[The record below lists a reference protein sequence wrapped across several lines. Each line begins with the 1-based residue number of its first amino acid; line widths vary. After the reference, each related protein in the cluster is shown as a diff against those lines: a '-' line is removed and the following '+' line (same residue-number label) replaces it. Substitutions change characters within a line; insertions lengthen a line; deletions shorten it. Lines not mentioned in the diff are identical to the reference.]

1 MPIQPSLC
9 SSSCVAA
16 AAAAAGH
23 RLWQLNRPGALA
35 TLWNVSS
42 SPGGSLAGTVPLPLP
57 NTTFNLTQV
66 AFEPTV
72 YVYSHPRFAWW
83 VEPGARR
90 VPGDLYAAQLAL
102 RTRGSY
108 NPLAAFV
115 YGQLL
120 EDPESGLGERDVAAL
135 IAQDANGG
143 GAAAGDGT
151 GGCRVGCSGGWRVCE
166 LGPHRSW
173 LTQHQ

>member
-1 MPIQPSLC
+1 
-9 SSSCVAA
+9 
-16 AAAAAGH
+16 
-23 RLWQLNRPGALA
+23 
-35 TLWNVSS
+35 
-42 SPGGSLAGTVPLPLP
+42 VPLPLP

-90 VPGDLYAAQLAL
+90 LPGDLYAAQLAL
-102 RTRGSY
+102 RNRSSY
-108 NPLAAFV
+108 NPLSAFV

-135 IAQDANGG
+135 MAADGGSSGGG
-143 GAAAGDGT
+143 GAAASVDGT
-151 GGCRVGCSGGWRVCE
+151 GGWRVGCSCLAGLCWQQVAAVWYKDGHTGTHDM
-166 LGPHRSW
+166 LLPFIMH
-173 LTQHQ
+173 T